1 MPEIAKQLQFNV
13 VGIVRLI
20 AQGWCQPTIGYACSG
35 VVNAVDVEK
44 VLAHLMLCNARYCL
58 SFSALISFNTP
69 FSR

>member
-1 MPEIAKQLQFNV
+1 MQEIAKQLQFNV

-20 AQGWCQPTIGYACSG
+20 AQDWRQPTMGYACSG
-35 VVNAVDVEK
+35 VVNAVDVGT
-44 VLAHLMLCNARYCL
+44 VLAHFMLCKARYCL

>member
-1 MPEIAKQLQFNV
+1 MQEIAKQLQFNV

-20 AQGWCQPTIGYACSG
+20 AQGWRQPTIGYACSG
-35 VVNAVDVEK
+35 VVNTIDVGK
-44 VLAHLMLCNARYCL
+44 VLAHFMLCKARYCL